1 MTIRRGVAHS
11 PRSGVQAL
19 LCIHTTTE
27 HSNPRV
33 GADATRITHHAS
45 RITHHAS
52 LRSVNHTLDDEIAV
66 LVLALF
72 SDLERLERVLELE
85 RVREERL

>member
-1 MTIRRGVAHS
+1 VAWHIRLGVVYKHYYAFTRLQSILTPASERTQHAS
-11 PRSGVQAL
+11 
-19 LCIHTTTE
+19 
-27 HSNPRV
+27 
-33 GADATRITHHAS
+33 RITHHAS

-66 LVLALF
+66 LVLARF
-72 SDLERLERVLELE
+72 RDLERLERVLELE